1 MIILHCLKESSW
13 NKVKMHQYYGKES
26 IEACGFIHCSSVENF
41 WRVAPNFK
49 GIEEPLV
56 LLLIDFDKV
65 ESEIKWEDHDHC
77 GREYPHIYGELNL
90 NSVVEVLP
98 FLKNEQGEFL
108 YNEELE
114 HLSF

>member
-1 MIILHCLKESSW
+1 MIILHCLKKSVWER
-13 NKVKMHQYYGKES
+13 VKMNPYYGQES

-49 GIEEPLV
+49 RIVEPLV
-56 LLLIDFDKV
+56 LLLIDSRKV
-65 ESEIKWEDHDHC
+65 EPITKWEDHDHC

-98 FLKNEQGEFL
+98 FLKNEQGEFI
-108 YNEELE
+108 YNKELE
-114 HLSF
+114 QLR